1 MNTSSKPQSAY
12 DSIPSQPSPYL
23 TGEHEAF
30 RASVRRFLAD
40 EVIPHAEEW
49 EREGR
54 VPREVWSKMGET
66 GFLGVNYPREYGGS
80 GQDFFSSVVYLEEL
94 GRTGYAGFRAAIGV
108 HQFMA
113 SWYLLHAGGDLLKQ
127 RYLADC
133 IKGRKIAALAI
144 TEWGTGSDMASMQ
157 TSAVKEGDDFL
168 VSGSKAFVVN
178 GTGADFYIVAVRTS
192 AQGGMRQ
199 RNGAGIS
206 LILVDA
212 AAPGVTSKRVETMGW
227 HCADTAQL
235 LFDNV
240 RVPAT
245 HVIGRVDSGFF
256 YLMQCFQLER
266 LAAAV
271 LALGGADAC
280 IEELR
285 RRLATRK
292 AFGGTL
298 AQFQVLRHRMADL
311 YTELYATRE
320 LVYKTAWLY
329 SRGDLPV
336 KECSMA
342 KLKATELSNRL
353 AAECMQL
360 HGAHG
365 YLAES
370 AAARMYRDTPVGT
383 LGAGTSEI
391 IRDIIAELVLD

>member
-1 MNTSSKPQSAY
+1 MWPGGTS
-12 DSIPSQPSPYL
+12 
-23 TGEHEAF
+23 G
-30 RASVRRFLAD
+30 
-40 EVIPHAEEW
+40 
-49 EREGR
+49 GR
-54 VPREVWSKMGET
+54 
-66 GFLGVNYPREYGGS
+66 
-80 GQDFFSSVVYLEEL
+80 D
-94 GRTGYAGFRAAIGV
+94 
-108 HQFMA
+108 
-113 SWYLLHAGGDLLKQ
+113 
-127 RYLADC
+127 
-133 IKGRKIAALAI
+133 
-144 TEWGTGSDMASMQ
+144 
-157 TSAVKEGDDFL
+157 
-168 VSGSKAFVVN
+168 
-178 GTGADFYIVAVRTS
+178 
-192 AQGGMRQ
+192 
-199 RNGAGIS
+199 
-206 LILVDA
+206 
-212 AAPGVTSKRVETMGW
+212 
-227 HCADTAQL
+227 
-235 LFDNV
+235 V